1 MSRRAR
7 RPSWS
12 WLQSA
17 MLLAVISLT
26 VWTCGALEQGNGTR
40 DSWLVGGQGGGIR
53 VGFEGDTICLELIGR
68 GGPAARLSCG
78 PGAML
83 CLGHGDAMVWMGT
96 EAGVP
101 GLGRGAQGPRFS
113 CGYKVATWSAGKRVV
128 ELGWLGECGGLHL
141 GLPRPSGEMEVDH
154 LVDGVSIGCADAAC
168 DAHAGP
174 KLFLRSTSKL
184 SEIILGGEVG
194 LVAFGAGH
202 RSDRAEESA
211 FLAMGKTTLEASA
224 GSACLAMGF
233 DAKARVNPVL
243 MGVVD
248 GRAGF
253 QVKDLEKK
261 KTFGGFE
268 KER

>member
-1 MSRRAR
+1 
-7 RPSWS
+7 
-12 WLQSA
+12 

-68 GGPAARLSCG
+68 GGPAVRLSCG

-83 CLGHGDAMVWMGT
+83 RLGQGDAMIWMGT

-101 GLGRGAQGPRFS
+101 GLGRGAQGPRFT
-113 CGYKVATWSAGKRVV
+113 CDNKVATWNAGKRVV
-128 ELGWLGECGGLHL
+128 ELGWLAKSGGLHL
-141 GLPRPSGEMEVDH
+141 GLPRASSEMEVDQ
-154 LVDGVSIGCADAAC
+154 LIDGVSIGCADGMC
-168 DAHAGP
+168 LAHAGRG
-174 KLFLRSTSKL
+174 LFFRSTSKL
-184 SEIILGGEVG
+184 SDVLVTEAGGAVT
-194 LVAFGAGH
+194 FGAGH

-261 KTFGGFE
+261 KTIGGFE